1 MKLSKLTA
9 IYPALNALAAC
20 DLPSGPGFDIAMALT
35 KAKDAQKA
43 YEDQNIKLL
52 RKFGVA
58 SDRFERSFTFPDVDK
73 RVEYDEH
80 HDKLLEKECDLVLPT
95 FKRADLGDFKVKPMV
110 LADLAEMFT
119 GGTTKDEALAKV
131 QSLLANA
138 EARIRELTAA
148 QVEINVN
155 VPAPTEVSV
164 S

>member
-1 MKLSKLTA
+1 MKLSKLITIA
-9 IYPALNALAAC
+9 PALHALAAC

-35 KAKDAQKA
+35 RARDAEKA
-43 YEDQNIKLL
+43 YGEQRLKLL

-73 RVEYDEH
+73 HVAYDEH

-95 FKRADLGDFKVKPMV
+95 FKRADLGEFAIKPMY

-148 QVEINVN
+148 QVEINVT
-155 VPAPTEVSV
+155 APSSTEVSV